1 MAEFM
6 TLTFSDINAS
16 LQIDDLIF
24 YLPNSTNSFSFS
36 HSTAQRALM
45 GRCAA
50 VLPLLNQIIVELD
63 VDAINSS
70 IISSDGSIYTY
81 FNNGDFI
88 MFAKDTT
95 VNTSSL
101 KGYYLEL
108 DFENDSKKKSEMFQ
122 VGVEMSASSK

>member
-1 MAEFM
+1 M

-16 LQIDDLIF
+16 LQVDDLIF
-24 YLPNSTNSFSFS
+24 HLPNSTNAFGFS
-36 HSTAQRALM
+36 HSTSARALI

-50 VLPLLNQIIVELD
+50 IFPVTNRIIVELD
-63 VDAINSS
+63 VDAISGTSVSS
-70 IISSDGSIYTY
+70 VQTY
-81 FNNGDFI
+81 FNIGDFI

-108 DFENDSKKKSEMFQ
+108 DFENDSKTKSEMFQ

>member
-50 VLPLLNQIIVELD
+50 VLPLTNQIIVELD
-63 VDAINSS
+63 VDAIQS
-70 IISSDGSIYTY
+70 INYLGVVNTY
-81 FNNGDFI
+81 FNVGDFI
-88 MFAKDTT
+88 MFGKDTT

>member
-6 TLTFSDINAS
+6 TLTFSGINAS

-50 VLPLLNQIIVELD
+50 VFPLTNQIIVELD
-63 VDAINSS
+63 VDAIQAINYL
-70 IISSDGSIYTY
+70 GVIYPY
-81 FNNGDFI
+81 FNIGDFI
-88 MFAKDTT
+88 MFGKDTT

-122 VGVEMSASSK
+122 VGVEISASSK